1 MKKWRIGE
9 IATQSGVRASAIRYY
24 ETQGLLP
31 EAVREAGQRVYDS
44 EVLKRLALIELA
56 KEAGFTIAEI
66 KHLLHG
72 FSQQAPASQRWRALA
87 KVKAE
92 EIDQRIEQARR
103 MKAVLEVVA
112 TCECPT
118 LDDCAR
124 LISKQPIRP

>member
-1 MKKWRIGE
+1 MAKKWRIGD
-9 IATQSGVRASAIRYY
+9 IAAQSGVRTSAIRYY
-24 ETQGLLP
+24 EAQGLLP
-31 EAVREAGQRVYDS
+31 EATRQAGRRIYDS
-44 EVLKRLALIELA
+44 DVKVLQRLALIELA
-56 KEAGFTIAEI
+56 KDAGFTISEI

-72 FSQQAPASQRWRALA
+72 FSQEAPASQRWRELA

-112 TCECPT
+112 KCECPT

-124 LISKQPIRP
+124 LISSS